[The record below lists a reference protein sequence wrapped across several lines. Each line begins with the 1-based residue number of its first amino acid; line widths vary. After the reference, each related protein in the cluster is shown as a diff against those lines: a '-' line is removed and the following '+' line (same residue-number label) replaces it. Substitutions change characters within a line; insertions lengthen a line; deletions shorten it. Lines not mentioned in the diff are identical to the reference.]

1 MRALAGI
8 VEVICRELA
17 AHAGGVSCVQNIEV
31 GFQVRLHLVAGLK
44 HNVAVGQGFLGQ
56 GSLGY
61 NAVLLAQGSSV
72 FQVGVGSFH
81 AGFVAVHKGGK
92 AGGVSFHSILAG
104 DQNAGYQ
111 LGAGNFFPL
120 FVHIQGNAQ
129 AFDLSQCA
137 GHKGLGQHGDR
148 AGAGLQLSQSL
159 GCFAVEVKGHIVIRV
174 NTVFSQDVA
183 QNIFRGGTLA
193 GCHDGLALQVLH
205 AVHSL
210 AVFHNIQHA
219 QGVDAG
225 NLNGA
230 VGFLVQ
236 GCGQVSGHSGCV
248 QLALYQL
255 RHDFIGLAV
264 HFKVIISG
272 IFACHQVHKAHGGG
286 AFQAGNAQSIGG
298 GQFLGFLTGS
308 GFRSSLG
315 DSFAG
320 SCTGCNRAG
329 CRTAAGGNGGSR
341 KPPRDDDDAPRKA
354 KGRKSGKKGSSG
366 KGGNGKKK
374 KKIRWW
380 QILLIT
386 LLVIA
391 LIFGGAFAL
400 IMGAITPAGGNIKLN
415 QLINTPKEFQGKE
428 FNILVTGV
436 DRSSTGD
443 LSAGAANDSN
453 VNDGMT
459 DMILYVHFNNETGEM
474 KMLQIPRDTM
484 VTTDASVSGN
494 YRINGVAKT
503 QGSDGNNNMAAL
515 CELVADQYKLPIDG
529 FMTIRLEML
538 TELVDLFG
546 GVEINVPMDVDYA
559 ALGLGDSVIHAGYQ
573 TLNGAS
579 MEFLLRARKIYPD
592 GDIGRLNMQRQ
603 FYAALFRKLKS
614 IGNIWDV
621 AKLTP
626 AVLNYMETNL
636 SASDLI
642 SFAISML
649 KIDSSKIMICQMP
662 VISGPQ
668 YNGQSLLYPARQ
680 ADADLLNQYFR
691 ENTGPVDASQL
702 NLCDNVIDLS
712 GYTATDPNIQ
722 QMGGL
727 MAEADDAQKNE
738 NLDGSNQVTDIM
750 ASESTAES
758 ESTDTDST
766 DTESQPAA

>member
-1 MRALAGI
+1 MSEPRKLYTGSASGGLDQEQYEAARRHAQQLAEQNARRRTVQQPMRTAQGRHISQRPVVTGQPAPAPEPP
-8 VEVICRELA
+8 VQETAQQAAPAPERPRELTYAQRQAMAYRA
-17 AHAGGVSCVQNIEV
+17 AAERKYGDTLQ
-31 GFQVRLHLVAGLK
+31 FQVQRPRRTVNRPQAAQTAAPQQAQQAANRLYDQPAAASRQPAAKRPRAQVQKMDLRA
-44 HNVAVGQGFLGQ
+44 
-56 GSLGY
+56 
-61 NAVLLAQGSSV
+61 AQGSKPMYDIE
-72 FQVGVGSFH
+72 
-81 AGFVAVHKGGK
+81 A
-92 AGGVSFHSILAG
+92 AGGI
-104 DQNAGYQ
+104 Q
-111 LGAGNFFPL
+111 LEDAAPR
-120 FVHIQGNAQ
+120 
-129 AFDLSQCA
+129 
-137 GHKGLGQHGDR
+137 R
-148 AGAGLQLSQSL
+148 AKRA
-159 GCFAVEVKGHIVIRV
+159 
-174 NTVFSQDVA
+174 
-183 QNIFRGGTLA
+183 
-193 GCHDGLALQVLH
+193 
-205 AVHSL
+205 
-210 AVFHNIQHA
+210 
-219 QGVDAG
+219 DAP
-225 NLNGA
+225 
-230 VGFLVQ
+230 
-236 GCGQVSGHSGCV
+236 
-248 QLALYQL
+248 
-255 RHDFIGLAV
+255 
-264 HFKVIISG
+264 K
-272 IFACHQVHKAHGGG
+272 
-286 AFQAGNAQSIGG
+286 
-298 GQFLGFLTGS
+298 
-308 GFRSSLG
+308 
-315 DSFAG
+315 
-320 SCTGCNRAG
+320 
-329 CRTAAGGNGGSR
+329 TAAGGNGGR
-341 KPPRDDDDAPRKA
+341 KPPRDTGDAPRKS
-354 KGRKSGKKGSSG
+354 KGKKSGKKGGG

-494 YRINGVAKT
+494 FRINGVAKT

>member
-1 MRALAGI
+1 MSEPRKLYTGSASGGLDQEQYEAARRRAQQLAEQNARRRTVQQPMRTAQGRHISQRPAAQPAPEPVQEPI
-8 VEVICRELA
+8 QEPVQQPAPQPEAPRELTYAQRQAMAYRAAAERKYGDTLQFQVQRPRRTVNRPANAEQQARQAANRLYEQPADRKPAAAPRTQVRQMDLNGVQGSKPMYNYDAAAGGIQMEEAAAQPRRAKHADAPQPA
-17 AHAGGVSCVQNIEV
+17 AH
-31 GFQVRLHLVAGLK
+31 K
-44 HNVAVGQGFLGQ
+44 
-56 GSLGY
+56 
-61 NAVLLAQGSSV
+61 
-72 FQVGVGSFH
+72 
-81 AGFVAVHKGGK
+81 
-92 AGGVSFHSILAG
+92 
-104 DQNAGYQ
+104 
-111 LGAGNFFPL
+111 P
-120 FVHIQGNAQ
+120 
-129 AFDLSQCA
+129 
-137 GHKGLGQHGDR
+137 
-148 AGAGLQLSQSL
+148 
-159 GCFAVEVKGHIVIRV
+159 
-174 NTVFSQDVA
+174 
-183 QNIFRGGTLA
+183 
-193 GCHDGLALQVLH
+193 
-205 AVHSL
+205 
-210 AVFHNIQHA
+210 
-219 QGVDAG
+219 
-225 NLNGA
+225 
-230 VGFLVQ
+230 
-236 GCGQVSGHSGCV
+236 
-248 QLALYQL
+248 
-255 RHDFIGLAV
+255 
-264 HFKVIISG
+264 
-272 IFACHQVHKAHGGG
+272 
-286 AFQAGNAQSIGG
+286 
-298 GQFLGFLTGS
+298 
-308 GFRSSLG
+308 
-315 DSFAG
+315 
-320 SCTGCNRAG
+320 
-329 CRTAAGGNGGSR
+329 RTAAGGNGGSR

-354 KGRKSGKKGSSG
+354 KGRKSGKKGGSG

-494 YRINGVAKT
+494 FRINGVAKT

-727 MAEADDAQKNE
+727 MAAADDAQKDPNQ

>member
-1 MRALAGI
+1 MSEPRKLYTGSASGGLDQEQYEAARRRAQQLAEQNARRRTVQQPMRTAQGRHISQRPVVTEQPVQEPAQQAAPAP
-8 VEVICRELA
+8 EKPRELTYAQRQAMAYRAAAERKYGDTLQFQVQRPHRTVNRPPEPEQRARQAAAQLYEQPAPRPQAQAPVQQAAPGAPAPVGGIRLEEAAAQPRRAKHADAPQPA
-17 AHAGGVSCVQNIEV
+17 AH
-31 GFQVRLHLVAGLK
+31 K
-44 HNVAVGQGFLGQ
+44 
-56 GSLGY
+56 
-61 NAVLLAQGSSV
+61 
-72 FQVGVGSFH
+72 
-81 AGFVAVHKGGK
+81 
-92 AGGVSFHSILAG
+92 
-104 DQNAGYQ
+104 
-111 LGAGNFFPL
+111 P
-120 FVHIQGNAQ
+120 
-129 AFDLSQCA
+129 
-137 GHKGLGQHGDR
+137 
-148 AGAGLQLSQSL
+148 
-159 GCFAVEVKGHIVIRV
+159 
-174 NTVFSQDVA
+174 
-183 QNIFRGGTLA
+183 
-193 GCHDGLALQVLH
+193 
-205 AVHSL
+205 
-210 AVFHNIQHA
+210 
-219 QGVDAG
+219 
-225 NLNGA
+225 
-230 VGFLVQ
+230 
-236 GCGQVSGHSGCV
+236 
-248 QLALYQL
+248 
-255 RHDFIGLAV
+255 
-264 HFKVIISG
+264 
-272 IFACHQVHKAHGGG
+272 
-286 AFQAGNAQSIGG
+286 
-298 GQFLGFLTGS
+298 
-308 GFRSSLG
+308 
-315 DSFAG
+315 
-320 SCTGCNRAG
+320 
-329 CRTAAGGNGGSR
+329 RTAAGGNGGSR
-341 KPPRDDDDAPRKA
+341 KPPRDDDAPRKA

-459 DMILYVHFNNETGEM
+459 DMVLYVHFNNETGEM

-494 YRINGVAKT
+494 FRINGVAKT

-529 FMTIRLEML
+529 FITIRLEML

-727 MAEADDAQKNE
+727 MAEADDAQKDPNQ

-758 ESTDTDST
+758 ESTEA
-766 DTESQPAA
+766 ESQPAA

>member
-1 MRALAGI
+1 MSEPRKLYTGSASGGLDQEQYEAARRRAQQLAEQNARRRTVQQPMRTAQGRHISQRPVVTEQPAPAPEPP
-8 VEVICRELA
+8 VQERAQQAAPAPEKPRELTYAQRQAMAYRA
-17 AHAGGVSCVQNIEV
+17 AAERRYGDTLQ
-31 GFQVRLHLVAGLK
+31 FQVQRPRRTVNRPQAAQTAAPQQAQQAANRLYDQPAAASRQPAAQRPRAQVQKMDLRA
-44 HNVAVGQGFLGQ
+44 
-56 GSLGY
+56 
-61 NAVLLAQGSSV
+61 AQGSKPMYDIE
-72 FQVGVGSFH
+72 
-81 AGFVAVHKGGK
+81 A
-92 AGGVSFHSILAG
+92 AGGI
-104 DQNAGYQ
+104 Q
-111 LGAGNFFPL
+111 LEDAAPRR
-120 FVHIQGNAQ
+120 A
-129 AFDLSQCA
+129 
-137 GHKGLGQHGDR
+137 KR
-148 AGAGLQLSQSL
+148 AGAP
-159 GCFAVEVKGHIVIRV
+159 K
-174 NTVFSQDVA
+174 
-183 QNIFRGGTLA
+183 
-193 GCHDGLALQVLH
+193 
-205 AVHSL
+205 
-210 AVFHNIQHA
+210 
-219 QGVDAG
+219 
-225 NLNGA
+225 
-230 VGFLVQ
+230 
-236 GCGQVSGHSGCV
+236 
-248 QLALYQL
+248 
-255 RHDFIGLAV
+255 
-264 HFKVIISG
+264 
-272 IFACHQVHKAHGGG
+272 
-286 AFQAGNAQSIGG
+286 
-298 GQFLGFLTGS
+298 
-308 GFRSSLG
+308 
-315 DSFAG
+315 
-320 SCTGCNRAG
+320 
-329 CRTAAGGNGGSR
+329 TAAGGNGGSR

-354 KGRKSGKKGSSG
+354 KGRKSGKKGGSG

-494 YRINGVAKT
+494 FRINGVAKT

-529 FMTIRLEML
+529 FITIRLEML

-727 MAEADDAQKNE
+727 MAAADDAQKNE

>member
-1 MRALAGI
+1 MSEPRKLYTGSASGGLDQEQYEAARRRAQQLAEQNARRRTVQQPMRTAQGRHISQRPVVTEQPAPAPEPP
-8 VEVICRELA
+8 VQERAQQAAPAPEKPRELTYAQRQAMAYRAAAERKYGDTLQFQVQRRRTVNRPPEPEQRARQAAAQLYEQPAAPRQAQQPAPRPQAQAPVQHAAPGAPAPVGGIRLEEAAAQPRRAKHADAPQPA
-17 AHAGGVSCVQNIEV
+17 AH
-31 GFQVRLHLVAGLK
+31 K
-44 HNVAVGQGFLGQ
+44 
-56 GSLGY
+56 
-61 NAVLLAQGSSV
+61 
-72 FQVGVGSFH
+72 
-81 AGFVAVHKGGK
+81 
-92 AGGVSFHSILAG
+92 
-104 DQNAGYQ
+104 
-111 LGAGNFFPL
+111 P
-120 FVHIQGNAQ
+120 
-129 AFDLSQCA
+129 
-137 GHKGLGQHGDR
+137 
-148 AGAGLQLSQSL
+148 
-159 GCFAVEVKGHIVIRV
+159 
-174 NTVFSQDVA
+174 
-183 QNIFRGGTLA
+183 
-193 GCHDGLALQVLH
+193 
-205 AVHSL
+205 
-210 AVFHNIQHA
+210 
-219 QGVDAG
+219 
-225 NLNGA
+225 
-230 VGFLVQ
+230 
-236 GCGQVSGHSGCV
+236 
-248 QLALYQL
+248 
-255 RHDFIGLAV
+255 
-264 HFKVIISG
+264 
-272 IFACHQVHKAHGGG
+272 
-286 AFQAGNAQSIGG
+286 
-298 GQFLGFLTGS
+298 
-308 GFRSSLG
+308 
-315 DSFAG
+315 
-320 SCTGCNRAG
+320 
-329 CRTAAGGNGGSR
+329 RTAAGGNGGSR
-341 KPPRDDDDAPRKA
+341 KPPRDEDDAPRKA
-354 KGRKSGKKGSSG
+354 KGGKSGKKGGSG

-400 IMGAITPAGGNIKLN
+400 IMGSIAPAGGSIKLN

-428 FNILVTGV
+428 LNFLMVGI
-436 DRSSTGD
+436 DRSSQKEGD
-443 LSAGAANDSN
+443 DLNDAGVD
-453 VNDGMT
+453 DGNT

-484 VTTDASVSGN
+484 VTTDRSVSGN
-494 YRINGVAKT
+494 YRINNIAKT
-503 QGSDGNNNMAAL
+503 QAADSNSMNMAAL
-515 CELVADQYKLPIDG
+515 CEQISNMYQLPIDG
-529 FMTIRLEML
+529 YMTIRLEML
-538 TELVDLFG
+538 VQLVDSFG
-546 GVEINVPMDVDYA
+546 GIELYVPQEMDYKGSHLDQ
-559 ALGLGDSVIHAGYQ
+559 GYQ
-573 TLNGAS
+573 TLNGDAC
-579 MEFLLRARKIYPD
+579 EFLLRTRHVYNN

-603 FYAALFRKLKS
+603 FYSALFRRLKS

-712 GYTATDPNIQ
+712 GYTATDPKIQ

-727 MAEADDAQKNE
+727 MAEADDAQKND